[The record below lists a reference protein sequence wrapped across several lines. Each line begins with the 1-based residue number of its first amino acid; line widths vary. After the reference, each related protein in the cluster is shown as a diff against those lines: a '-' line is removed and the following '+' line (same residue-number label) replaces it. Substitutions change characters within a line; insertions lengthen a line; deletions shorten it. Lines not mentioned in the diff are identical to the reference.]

1 MAGRSKKLNR
11 QTLPGN
17 GFLPRFPSGLGV
29 HGTEKDPVGCHPF
42 ASARKHFFF
51 FIPRRWNRL
60 PVSFPDLIHIACP
73 HTSFL
78 THHFF
83 VGPPLSRL
91 PSTLVSP
98 VLLDYFV
105 VIFLPC
111 RHVRTVPMPRCP
123 GRARYSLPFIFIP
136 NISTKP
142 RHITRSPQ
150 PFRDFHY
157 YYFLSLIRRPTSG
170 SVIAPVSQHFHKT
183 SGNRTFFM
191 THDTPAISRPTLVN
205 RI

>member
-83 VGPPLSRL
+83 VGPPLSQL

-98 VLLDYFV
+98 VLLSSLFSCLVDTSEPSQCLV
-105 VIFLPC
+105 VPAVHVTPFHLYSFPIFLLNLVTS
-111 RHVRTVPMPRCP
+111 HVHPNHSATFIIIISSRSSDARLPDPSSPR
-123 GRARYSLPFIFIP
+123 SHNIFIKLP
-136 NISTKP
+136 VTV
-142 RHITRSPQ
+142 R
-150 PFRDFHY
+150 
-157 YYFLSLIRRPTSG
+157 FL
-170 SVIAPVSQHFHKT
+170 
-183 SGNRTFFM
+183 
-191 THDTPAISRPTLVN
+191 
-205 RI
+205 